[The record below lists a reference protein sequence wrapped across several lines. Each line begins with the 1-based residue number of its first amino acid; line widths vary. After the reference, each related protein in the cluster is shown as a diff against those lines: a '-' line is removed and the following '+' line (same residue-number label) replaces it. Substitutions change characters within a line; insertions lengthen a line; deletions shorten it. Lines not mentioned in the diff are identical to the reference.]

1 MGFWLDLFRKTPAT
15 EARAGWEPAHD
26 LYPYP
31 GVVSSAGQRV
41 DVGTALN
48 VSAVFACVRLLSET
62 IATLPVTTYSKRG
75 GARREIPSPL
85 WLDYP
90 TAEPGGLGRIDLI
103 SQIVLSLLLEGNAY
117 LAVRWSP
124 DGTGIAGL
132 DVLDPSRII
141 THTVMVDGMRRKV
154 FEAFDID
161 DEGNEIALGWFT
173 PREILHIPGMMLP
186 GEVTGVSPIA
196 YARES
201 IGLALAAQTYGAK
214 FFGNGAMPGAIV
226 EVPGSMS
233 EEGLA
238 RAREAWRLAN
248 SGPENAHRVALLTEG
263 AKFSKVSISP
273 DEAQFLQT
281 RQFQVPEIGRIF
293 GVPPHLISDATNST
307 SWGSG
312 LAEQNQAFAMFSLR
326 PWLERI
332 EAGFTRLLFAETA
345 DRQKFVKFSLD
356 GIQRGAPKERMELYS
371 LGLQNGIYSIDEVRA
386 AEDLPPLPD
395 GQGAGHRVPLNLA
408 DVTEDEPPPEPNPA
422 PELPVADE
430 PTEGDEE
437 DDDGTA
443 EPDEPGGSAGERQRN
458 HHARVRVPV

>member
-1 MGFWLDLFRKTPAT
+1 MGFWSALFKP
-15 EARAGWEPAHD
+15 RAPETRANWEPDTD
-26 LYPYP
+26 LYPFP

-41 DVGTALN
+41 NSSTALQ
-48 VSAVFACVRLLSET
+48 VSAVFACIRLLSET
-62 IATLPVTTYSKRG
+62 IATLPVAAYSRRG
-75 GARREIPSPL
+75 GARREVTSPT

-124 DGTGIAGL
+124 DNTQIVGL
-132 DVLDPSRII
+132 DVLDPSRIV
-141 THTVMVDGMRRKV
+141 THAVVVDGSRRKV

-161 DEGNEIALGWFT
+161 ADGNEVAVGYFT
-173 PREILHIPGMMLP
+173 SREILHIPGMMLP
-186 GEVTGVSPIA
+186 GEFTGVSPIN

-201 IGLALAAQTYGAK
+201 IGLTLAAQTFGAK
-214 FFGNGAMPGAIV
+214 FFSNGAVPAAIV
-226 EVPGSMS
+226 EVPGAMS
-233 EEGLA
+233 EDGLA

-248 SGPENAHRVALLTEG
+248 SGPDNAHRVALLTEG
-263 AKFSKVSISP
+263 AKFSKVSLTP

-281 RQFQVPEIGRIF
+281 RAFQIPEIARIF
-293 GVPPHLISDATNST
+293 GVPPHLIADASGST

-312 LAEQNQAFAMFSLR
+312 LAEQNQAFSMFSLR

-345 DRQKFVKFSLD
+345 DRHKFVKFSLD

-386 AEDLPPLPD
+386 AEDLEPLPD
-395 GQGAGHRVPLNLA
+395 GLGAAYRVPLNLG
-408 DVTEDEPPPEPNPA
+408 DVSDEDEPPAPEPEPEPEDPA
-422 PELPVADE
+422 PDE
-430 PTEGDEE
+430 TNEGDE
-437 DDDGTA
+437 DDDEGDP
-443 EPDEPGGSAGERQRN
+443 EPERSG
-458 HHARVRVPV
+458 

>member
-1 MGFWLDLFRKTPAT
+1 MRGHGGEIVGFWSALFKPRAETRAT
-15 EARAGWEPAHD
+15 WEPDTD

-41 DVGTALN
+41 NGSTALQ
-48 VSAVFACVRLLSET
+48 VSAVFACIRLLSET
-62 IATLPVTTYSKRG
+62 IATLPVATYSRRG
-75 GARREIPSPL
+75 GARREINSPT

-124 DGTGIAGL
+124 DNTAIVGL
-132 DVLDPSRII
+132 DVLDPSRIV
-141 THTVMVDGMRRKV
+141 THAVVVDGSRRKV

-161 DEGNEIALGWFT
+161 ADGNEVAVGYFT
-173 PREILHIPGMMLP
+173 SREILHIPGMMLP
-186 GEVTGVSPIA
+186 GEFTGVSPIN

-214 FFGNGAMPGAIV
+214 FFANGAVPAAIV
-226 EVPGSMS
+226 EVPGAMS

-248 SGPENAHRVALLTEG
+248 TGPENAHRVALLTEG
-263 AKFSKVSISP
+263 ARFSKVSLSP

-281 RQFQVPEIGRIF
+281 RAFQVPEIARIF
-293 GVPPHLISDATNST
+293 GVPPHLIADASGST

-312 LAEQNQAFAMFSLR
+312 LAEQNQAFSMFSLR

-345 DRQKFVKFSLD
+345 DRMKFVKFSLD

-386 AEDLPPLPD
+386 AEDLEPLPD
-395 GQGAGHRVPLNLA
+395 GLGTAYRVPLNLA
-408 DVTEDEPPPEPNPA
+408 DVSAEDEPPANETTPEPEP
-422 PELPVADE
+422 PEPDE
-430 PTEGDEE
+430 TNEGDE
-437 DDDGTA
+437 DDDGDA
-443 EPDEPGGSAGERQRN
+443 EPDESG
-458 HHARVRVPV
+458 